1 MTNQTTTS
9 TDLSTLSI
17 AGLAQV
23 IKKDWK
29 KVYFGA
35 VPYLNAMCLLNHIS
49 DTYGLDD
56 CKEIVIYFLGNATS
70 WRGETAR
77 AVKAELKKR
86 CGSIK

>member
-1 MTNQTTTS
+1 MTTQTTTT

>member
-1 MTNQTTTS
+1 MTNQTTNS
-9 TDLSTLSI
+9 IDLSALNI

-23 IKKDWK
+23 IKRDWK

-49 DTYGLDD
+49 DTYGMDG
-56 CKEIVIYFLGNATS
+56 CKSIVIYFLGNATS

-86 CGSIK
+86 CNIK

>member
-1 MTNQTTTS
+1 MTTQTTTT

-86 CGSIK
+86 CNSIK

>member
-9 TDLSTLSI
+9 TDLSTLNI

-86 CGSIK
+86 CNIK